1 MGNEGLHI
9 SRGDTSGNYVV
20 SFKKTMESIIGCCN
34 FLAMGKSTDYK
45 RRVVVGINFILV
57 LFGVIITAYGA
68 SAQTTA
74 TKTQD
79 VALLAQ
85 LDLNLIGSLVTFAGI
100 ATLVVALAG
109 FVGAY
114 CKVRKALLFY
124 ITSFWVIS
132 IALIA
137 FGDYL
142 NGKTAQDIYP
152 SWQQSTAIANAN
164 RLQFMETFDC
174 CGFDRNTDSY
184 QLQDCFLDLNQYP
197 NTMPCS
203 AAMNAYLV
211 TDVYP
216 VAIAAIVLGSF
227 ELIAIVATMAIIFTQ
242 KDMQDEFYE
251 NPFHG

>member
-1 MGNEGLHI
+1 
-9 SRGDTSGNYVV
+9 
-20 SFKKTMESIIGCCN
+20 
-34 FLAMGKSTDYK
+34 MGKSTDYK
-45 RRVVVGINFILV
+45 RRVVVGINFVLV
-57 LFGVIITAYGA
+57 LFGIIITAYGA
-68 SAQTTA
+68 SAQSTA
-74 TKTQD
+74 NKNQS

-100 ATLVVALAG
+100 ATLVVAMAG

-124 ITSFWVIS
+124 ITSFWIIS

-142 NGKTAQDIYP
+142 NNKTAQDIYP
-152 SWQQSTAIANAN
+152 AWEESTAIANAN

-197 NTMPCS
+197 NTLPCS
-203 AAMNAYLV
+203 AAMTAYLQNY
-211 TDVYP
+211 VYP
-216 VAIAAIVLGSF
+216 VAISAMVLGSL
-227 ELIAIVATMAIIFTQ
+227 ELVAIIATMAIIFTE
-242 KDMQDEFYE
+242 KEMKDEFYE